1 MIILQIVFV
10 ILNKMNIFSIPNKD
24 LKKIIKLFNRKIG
37 LFFVAVAALYLDSIH
52 LAKYFEYNQ
61 IVINI
66 FMFAGFFW
74 MYFRAVKRVRE
85 LMVYGVVLGLI
96 GEYFF
101 SVYLGMYTYR
111 LGNVP
116 LYVPLG
122 HAAIYAR
129 VYMYSKASVI
139 RKHHKA
145 LEQFMYVIISLFAVG
160 YLVFF
165 NDVFGF
171 IMTLGVFAL
180 LIKRPKD
187 RMFFLT
193 MYIIVAGLEIGGP
206 AYGAWKWPDT
216 AFGVFDFLPSN
227 NAPSGISLFYF
238 LLDIGCFV
246 LYTQRNKIAW
256 KRVKNIRR
264 ISKNKH

>member
-1 MIILQIVFV
+1 
-10 ILNKMNIFSIPNKD
+10 MNFSSIPTSD
-24 LKKIIKLFNRKIG
+24 LKKVIKLFNRKIG
-37 LFFVAVAALYLDSIH
+37 LFFLAVAALYLDSTH

-66 FMFAGFFW
+66 FMIIGFFW
-74 MYFRAVKRVRE
+74 MYFRSVKRVRE
-85 LMVYGVVLGLI
+85 LMIYGVFLGLI

-129 VYMYSKASVI
+129 VFVYSKAPVV
-139 RKHHKA
+139 RKHHKT
-145 LEQFMYVIISLFAVG
+145 LEKIMYIFISLFALG
-160 YLVFF
+160 YLLFL

-180 LIKRPKD
+180 LINRPKD

-238 LLDIGCFV
+238 LLDIGCFT
-246 LYTQRNKIAW
+246 LYTLRNKIAW
-256 KRVKNIRR
+256 SRVKNIR
-264 ISKNKH
+264 KLNKQKG

>member
-1 MIILQIVFV
+1 MMRFI
-10 ILNKMNIFSIPNKD
+10 SIPKED
-24 LKKIIKLFNRKIG
+24 FKKIAKLFSRKIG
-37 LFFVAVAALYLDSIH
+37 LFFVAVAALYLDSTH

-66 FMFAGFFW
+66 FMLAGFFW

-85 LMVYGVVLGLI
+85 LMIYGVLLGVF

-129 VYMYSKASVI
+129 VYMYSKASVV
-139 RKHHKA
+139 RKHHKD
-145 LEQFMYVIISLFAVG
+145 LEKIMYIFIALFALV
-160 YLVFF
+160 YLLFF
-165 NDVFGF
+165 NDFFGF

-180 LIKRPKD
+180 LFKRPKD

-206 AYGAWKWPDT
+206 AYGAWEWPDT
-216 AFGVFDFLPSN
+216 AFGIFDFLPSN

-238 LLDIGCFV
+238 LLDIGCFTFYI
-246 LYTQRNKIAW
+246 LRNKTAW
-256 KRVKNIRR
+256 RRVKNIRK
-264 ISKNKH
+264 IKSKKIN

>member
-1 MIILQIVFV
+1 MMRFT
-10 ILNKMNIFSIPNKD
+10 SIPKED
-24 LKKIIKLFNRKIG
+24 FKKIVKLFNRKVG
-37 LFFVAVAALYLDSIH
+37 LFFVAVAALYLDSVH

-85 LMVYGVVLGLI
+85 LMIYGVILGVI

-129 VYMYSKASVI
+129 VFMYSKAPIV
-139 RKHHKA
+139 RKHHKD
-145 LEQFMYVIISLFAVG
+145 LEKMMYIFISLFALG
-160 YLVFF
+160 YLIFL

-171 IMTLGVFAL
+171 VMTLGVFAL

-246 LYTQRNKIAW
+246 MYTQRNKIAW

-264 ISKNKH
+264 IKKEKV

>member
-1 MIILQIVFV
+1 MSIL
-10 ILNKMNIFSIPNKD
+10 SIPSAD
-24 LKKIIKLFNRKIG
+24 LKKIIRLFNRKIG
-37 LFFVAVAALYLDSIH
+37 LFFVAVAALYLDSVQ
-52 LAKYFEYNQ
+52 LAKHFEYNQ
-61 IVINI
+61 IVINV
-66 FMFAGFFW
+66 FMLMGFFW
-74 MYFRAVKRVRE
+74 MYFRAEKRVRE
-85 LMVYGVVLGLI
+85 LMIYGVFLGLI

-129 VYMYSKASVI
+129 VYMFSKAPAV
-139 RKHHKA
+139 RKHHKE
-145 LEQFMYVIISLFAVG
+145 LEKLMYIFISLFALG
-160 YLVFF
+160 YLCFL

-171 IMTLGVFAL
+171 IMTLCVFAL

-246 LYTQRNKIAW
+246 LYTQRHRITW
-256 KRVKNIRR
+256 QRVKNIRR
-264 ISKNKH
+264 LKKIK